1 MADNRKTLLA
11 RLAPMF
17 GPHTENLAVE
27 ALGHILSG
35 SGAARSA
42 LSDLLQ
48 AGGAEVG
55 TVDRIRTQATGKDG
69 ARPDLAGW
77 DQDRQLRVLI
87 EAKFWAGL
95 TAQQPVDY
103 LERLRRAPQPSAL
116 LFVAPAQRRDSLWA
130 ELCRQ
135 SDSASDVAV
144 DADAGGLRSARIENG
159 PYLMLTSWRILLDRM
174 AAKVEADA
182 DYHTKIDIR
191 QLQGLAEQQDRE
203 AFLPLRR
210 EELGPQLP
218 RRVDDFTG
226 LVKDA
231 VGCVKTTEW
240 VGIEGKNFKGMAKAY
255 GIWLRF
261 SRAEKEFGE
270 LSTYFGVSYGHW
282 ARYRDTPLWLWFWN
296 SPPDLRQRLEPL
308 RDRNPPEL
316 FGTGRKLSIPIEL
329 PVGKEREEVLDVVVA
344 RILEIARMIS
354 PQPCE
359 PTE

>member
-77 DQDRQLRVLI
+77 DQDGHLRVLI

-95 TAQQPVDY
+95 TAQQPVVY
-103 LERLRRAPQPSAL
+103 LELLRKTPQPSAL

-144 DADAGGLRSARIENG
+144 VADAGGLRSARIENG

-226 LVKDA
+226 LVRDA
-231 VGCVKTTEW
+231 VDRVNTTKW
-240 VGIEGKNFKGMAKAY
+240 VSTEGAAFAGMAKSY
-255 GIWLRF
+255 GIWLKFPCLEKKFGER
-261 SRAEKEFGE
+261 SRAH
-270 LSTYFGVSYGHW
+270 FGVSYGHW
-282 ARYRDTPLWLWFWN
+282 ARYRDTPLWLWFRN
-296 SPPDLRQRLEPL
+296 APPELRQRLEPL
-308 RDRNPPEL
+308 RDRNPS
-316 FGTGRKLSIPIEL
+316 GTETTSGRRP
-329 PVGKEREEVLDVVVA
+329 R
-344 RILEIARMIS
+344 
-354 PQPCE
+354 CE
-359 PTE
+359 GGAPPWTS